1 MQGLFNRYRARELNM
16 TALAKEAARYMKDDD
31 RRTVYKRISNWIT
44 RKKIKPGQAQTE
56 IIDDP
61 NRKIYVPT

>member
-1 MQGLFNRYRARELNM
+1 M